1 MSVIISKNLLGTK
14 KHLVHD
20 GDNFSWSDEC
30 SRDYWKLGFDR
41 EVRDIGVLADAAN
54 ISLCE
59 FDKTPAGK
67 AVRSVYGNAPI
78 PWMHALTDS
87 LFHKQLR
94 SLLDQLWMLLEDESN
109 GYYMHQFLV
118 NREILMGL
126 YRPKVDV
133 ALLRQMIKDDKSSK
147 VHDLKRFLPDNG
159 DIAPRTVYSQTGSVT
174 GRLTVSSG
182 PNILTLKKEYRKI
195 LKSRFENGKIVQ
207 IDVSSLEPR
216 IALSMA
222 ENDQPADIY
231 DHVGA
236 TILENRLERDK
247 VKIAI
252 LNCIYG
258 GSEWSLSK
266 RLPDD
271 LDIKSIMNVIMRY
284 FRINDLKDR
293 LHSEAIENGCIKNL
307 YGRRIPQSGALV
319 NHFLQSSGVDVSFN
333 IFLKIIKNLSSLDI
347 TFVPIYI
354 IHDAIVLDIPLESY
368 DKITNVIKDGF
379 IVDKLG
385 CIFPVKLETIKE

>member
-1 MSVIISKNLLGTK
+1 M
-14 KHLVHD
+14 
-20 GDNFSWSDEC
+20 
-30 SRDYWKLGFDR
+30 R
-41 EVRDIGVLADAAN
+41 
-54 ISLCE
+54 
-59 FDKTPAGK
+59 KTQ
-67 AVRSVYGNAPI
+67 RFTI
-78 PWMHALTDS
+78 
-87 LFHKQLR
+87 
-94 SLLDQLWMLLEDESN
+94 
-109 GYYMHQFLV
+109 
-118 NREILMGL
+118 
-126 YRPKVDV
+126 
-133 ALLRQMIKDDKSSK
+133 
-147 VHDLKRFLPDNG
+147 LKRFLPDNG